1 MFDLELQ
8 KFCGARFFNWD
19 LELYHEVCRNSAKY
33 FTPCSSVSIVNF
45 EEVNVCWGIMR
56 IYDPVKYV

>member
-45 EEVNVCWGIMR
+45 EEVNVCWGLMR
-56 IYDPVKYV
+56 I